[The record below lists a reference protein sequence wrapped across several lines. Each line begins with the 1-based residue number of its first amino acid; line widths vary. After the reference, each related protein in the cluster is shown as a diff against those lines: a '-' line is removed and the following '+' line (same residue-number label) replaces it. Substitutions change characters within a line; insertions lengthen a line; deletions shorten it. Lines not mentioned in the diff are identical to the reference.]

1 MQKQQINCNNTYM
14 FVLLFVSGNTW
25 NSYFL
30 KVGFDRRHHRCSGSE
45 FKAQTVSLALLTS
58 PTSLLSGSKHFF
70 FINPKDSS
78 YLYLLPSL
86 LVNFLAYSFFI
97 FNFKTQLAII
107 CVFRLIINCFPFLI
121 PKWIDKISNRVN
133 HRTYLLFLYYVYLNK
148 HFNIKFI
155 PNTTG
160 RGQII
165 AIFFLF
171 LSDYFYV
178 IQYTPS
184 STS

>member
-1 MQKQQINCNNTYM
+1 MIKRNTRIIANW
-14 FVLLFVSGNTW
+14 VLK
-25 NSYFL
+25 L
-30 KVGFDRRHHRCSGSE
+30 KI
-45 FKAQTVSLALLTS
+45 K
-58 PTSLLSGSKHFF
+58 
-70 FINPKDSS
+70 N
-78 YLYLLPSL
+78 
-86 LVNFLAYSFFI
+86 
-97 FNFKTQLAII
+97 
-107 CVFRLIINCFPFLI
+107 
-121 PKWIDKISNRVN
+121 
-133 HRTYLLFLYYVYLNK
+133 YVYLNK

-160 RGQII
+160 RGPII